1 MTNEV
6 YPVDDPM
13 PTRHR
18 IHTATLALVA
28 AIGVCA
34 IAAMLI
40 INARVG
46 LWTPGQQL
54 HTGGVS
60 EFRGGIEPMKPAGSV
75 GSGLHLPLGGR

>member
-1 MTNEV
+1 
-6 YPVDDPM
+6 M
-13 PTRHR
+13 PTNDR
-18 IHTATLALVA
+18 IRTATWVLLAAV
-28 AIGVCA
+28 GVCA

-60 EFRGGIEPMKPAGSV
+60 DFRGGIEPMAPAGT
-75 GSGLHLPLGGR
+75 GLHLPLGGR